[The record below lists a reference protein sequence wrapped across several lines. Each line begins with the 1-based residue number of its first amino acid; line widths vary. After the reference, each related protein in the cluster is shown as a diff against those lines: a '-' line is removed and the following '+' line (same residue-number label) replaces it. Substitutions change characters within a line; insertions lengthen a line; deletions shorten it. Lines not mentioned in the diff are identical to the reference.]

1 MDFFDA
7 LTAIGGLCL
16 FLFGMNVMGQ
26 ALESRAGSGLRT
38 LLGKLTT
45 NKFMGFLTGLGV
57 TAIIQS
63 SSATTVMVV
72 GFVNSGLMNLSQ
84 SINVIMGANV
94 GTTVTSW
101 LLSLAGI
108 EGSSFFI
115 RLLKPTSFSPILAL
129 VGVVLYVFMKNDKRK
144 DEGLIFLGFAT
155 LMFGM
160 DTMSTALEGLK
171 SVPEF
176 VNLFTMFENPLMGVV
191 VGAVVTAIIQSSSA
205 SVGILQ
211 ALASTGAISIG
222 ATIPIIMGQ
231 NIGTCATSLISS
243 AGANKNA
250 KRASFVHLLFNLV
263 GTTVWLTIFI
273 LVKYLVAPV
282 ILSANAS
289 AFTIAVVHTLFNI
302 LSTAL
307 LFPTSKLL
315 EKLANKVIKDAKQ
328 PEEVILLDE
337 RLLKMPAMALT
348 VSRKL
353 TVEMATLSI
362 NSIKK
367 SLSLLEHFDKQV
379 CEEVRKIEDKTDY
392 YEDILGT
399 YLLKLSSSAISDADL
414 QEAGK
419 LIKVIGDLERLS
431 DHSVN
436 IVESAEEL
444 TEKDIKFSEEAT
456 RDINLVTSA
465 LTEILDLTLTAFVNG
480 DVTIARDIDPLEEII
495 DELKVILRDGHIKR
509 MQLNKC
515 TIGAGFV
522 WSDLLTNF
530 ERVSDHCSN
539 IASAVLDLENM
550 NYHELLKSIEE
561 SDIYKE
567 KLEYYSKKYLPKTE

>member
-1 MDFFDA
+1 MDFFDV

-16 FLFGMNVMGQ
+16 FLFGMNIMGQ
-26 ALESRAGSGLRT
+26 ALESRAGSGLRN

-45 NKFMGFLTGLGV
+45 NKFAGFLTGLGV

-72 GFVNSGLMNLSQ
+72 GFVNSGLMSLSQ

-94 GTTVTSW
+94 GTTITSW

-108 EGSSFFI
+108 EGSNFFVT
-115 RLLKPTSFSPILAL
+115 LLKPTSFSPILAL
-129 VGVVLYVFMKNDKRK
+129 IGVVLYVFMKNEKRK

-176 VNLFTMFENPLMGVV
+176 VGLFTMFENPLMGVL
-191 VGAVVTAIIQSSSA
+191 VGIIVTAIIQSSSA

-222 ATIPIIMGQ
+222 ATVPIIMGQ

-243 AGANKNA
+243 VGANKNA
-250 KRASFVHLLFNLV
+250 KRASFVHFLFNII
-263 GTTVWLTIFI
+263 GTTVWLIVFVI
-273 LVKYLVAPV
+273 IKYAVSPM
-282 ILSANAS
+282 ILSAEAN
-289 AFTIAVVHTLFNI
+289 AFTIAVVHTLFNL

-307 LFPTSKLL
+307 LFPCSKLL
-315 EKLANKVIKDAKQ
+315 EKIANKVIKDNKQ
-328 PEEVILLDE
+328 PEEITLLDD

-353 TVEMATLSI
+353 AVEMANLSI
-362 NSIKK
+362 TSLQKSI
-367 SLSLLEHFDKQV
+367 SLLDKFDKTV
-379 CEEVRKIEDKTDY
+379 CEEVRKSEEKTDY

-399 YLLKLSSSAISDADL
+399 YLLKLSSNTITDTDL
-414 QEAGK
+414 KEAGK

-444 TEKDIKFSEEAT
+444 NEKGIVFSEEAKC
-456 RDINLVTSA
+456 DLKLVTSA
-465 LTEILDLTLTAFVNG
+465 LNEILSLTLTAFTNSNVA
-480 DVTIARDIDPLEEII
+480 IARDIDPLEEII
-495 DELKVILRDGHIKR
+495 DELKVILRDGHITR

-515 TIGAGFV
+515 TVGAGFI

-539 IASAVLDLENM
+539 IASAVMDLENM
-550 NYHELLKSIEE
+550 NYHEHLKSIEE
-561 SDIYKE
+561 SNYYKD
-567 KLEYYSKKYLPKTE
+567 KLDYYSLKYLPKSK

>member
-171 SVPEF
+171 TVADF
-176 VNLFTMFENPLMGVV
+176 VNLFTMFENPLMGVL

-243 AGANKNA
+243 AGATKNA

-328 PEEVILLDE
+328 PEEVTLLDE

-362 NSIKK
+362 NSLKK
-367 SLSLLEHFDKQV
+367 SISLLENFDKQV

-399 YLLKLSSSAISDADL
+399 YLLKLSSNAISDTDL

-444 TEKDIKFSEEAT
+444 TEKDIKFSDEAT
-456 RDINLVTSA
+456 KDLNLVTSA

>member
-26 ALESRAGSGLRT
+26 ALESRAGTGLRT

-45 NKFMGFLTGLGV
+45 NKFMGFLTGVGV

-108 EGSSFFI
+108 DGSSFFI

-263 GTTVWLTIFI
+263 GTTVWLIVFL
-273 LVKYLVAPV
+273 LVKYLLTPA
-282 ILSANAS
+282 ILKAGAT
-289 AFTIAVVHTLFNI
+289 AFSIAVVHTLFNL

-307 LFPTSKLL
+307 LFPTSSLL

-328 PEEVILLDE
+328 PEEVTLLDE

-362 NSIKK
+362 NSLKK
-367 SLSLLEHFDKQV
+367 SLSLLENFDKQV

-399 YLLKLSSSAISDADL
+399 YLLKLSSNAISDADL

-550 NYHELLKSIEE
+550 NYHELLKSIED

>member
-1 MDFFDA
+1 MDFFDV

-45 NKFMGFLTGLGV
+45 NKFAGFLTGLGV

-84 SINVIMGANV
+84 AINVIMGANV
-94 GTTVTSW
+94 GTTITSW
-101 LLSLAGI
+101 LLSLVGI
-108 EGSSFFI
+108 EGGSFFI

-129 VGVVLYVFMKNDKRK
+129 VGVVLYVFMKNEKRK

-176 VNLFTMFENPLMGVV
+176 VNLFIMFENPLMGVL

-263 GTTVWLTIFI
+263 GTTVWLIVFI
-273 LVKYLVAPV
+273 IVKYAISPA
-282 ILSANAS
+282 ILGLGAT
-289 AFTIAVVHTLFNI
+289 AFPIAVVHTAFNV
-302 LSTAL
+302 LSTLL

-328 PEEVILLDE
+328 PEEVTLLDE

-353 TVEMATLSI
+353 TVEMATMSI
-362 NSIKK
+362 TSLKK
-367 SLSLLEHFDKQV
+367 SISLLENFDKSV

-399 YLLKLSSSAISDADL
+399 YLLKLSSSTIGDKDL

-444 TEKDIKFSEEAT
+444 NEKAITFSEEAS
-456 RDINLVTSA
+456 RDLKLITSA
-465 LTEILDLTLTAFVNG
+465 LKEILDLTLTAFVNS
-480 DVTIARDIDPLEEII
+480 DVTVARDIDPLEEII

-550 NYHELLKSIEE
+550 NYHELLKSIEG

-567 KLEYYSKKYLPKTE
+567 KLEYYSSKYIPKT

>member
-1 MDFFDA
+1 MDFFDV

-38 LLGKLTT
+38 LLGKLTS
-45 NKFMGFLTGLGV
+45 NKFMGFLTGVGV

-72 GFVNSGLMNLSQ
+72 GFVNSGLMTLSQ

-108 EGSSFFI
+108 DGSSFFI

-129 VGVVLYVFMKNDKRK
+129 VGVVLYVFMKNEKRK

-263 GTTVWLTIFI
+263 GTTVWLIVFL
-273 LVKYLVAPV
+273 LVKYLVTPA
-282 ILSANAS
+282 ILTESAS
-289 AFTIAVVHTLFNI
+289 AFTIAVVHTLFNL

-307 LFPTSKLL
+307 LFPTSNLL

-328 PEEVILLDE
+328 PEEVTLLDE

-353 TVEMATLSI
+353 TVEMATMSI
-362 NSIKK
+362 NSLQK
-367 SLSLLEHFDKQV
+367 SIGLLENFDKTV

-392 YEDILGT
+392 YEDILGS
-399 YLLKLSSSAISDADL
+399 YLLKLSSSAISDKDL

-444 TEKDIKFSEEAT
+444 TEKNIIFSEEAT
-456 RDINLVTSA
+456 SDLKLITSA
-465 LTEILDLTLTAFVNG
+465 LNEILSLTLTAFINSDVN
-480 DVTIARDIDPLEEII
+480 IARDIDPLEEII
-495 DELKVILRDGHIKR
+495 DELKVILRSGHIKR

-550 NYHELLKSIEE
+550 NYHELLKSIED
-561 SDIYKE
+561 SSYYKE
-567 KLEYYSKKYLPKTE
+567 KLTYYSNKYLPKGE

>member
-1 MDFFDA
+1 MDFFDV
-7 LTAIGGLCL
+7 LTALGGLCL
-16 FLFGMNVMGQ
+16 FLFGMNVMGN

-45 NKFMGFLTGLGV
+45 NKFMGFLTGVGV

-108 EGSSFFI
+108 DGSSFFI

-129 VGVVLYVFMKNDKRK
+129 VGVVLYVFMKNEKRK

-171 SVPEF
+171 SVPGF
-176 VNLFTMFENPLMGVV
+176 VNLFTMFENPLMGVL
-191 VGAVVTAIIQSSSA
+191 VGALVTAIIQSSSA

-211 ALASTGAISIG
+211 ALASTGALSIG

-231 NIGTCATSLISS
+231 NIGTCATSIISS
-243 AGANKNA
+243 AGANRNA

-263 GTTVWLTIFI
+263 GTTVWLIVFLI
-273 LVKYLVAPV
+273 IKYLITPT
-282 ILSANAS
+282 ILSTGAT
-289 AFTIAVVHTLFNI
+289 AFSIAVVHTLFNL

-307 LFPTSKLL
+307 LFPASNLL

-328 PEEVILLDE
+328 PEEVTLLDE

-353 TVEMATLSI
+353 TVEMASMSI
-362 NSIKK
+362 NSVKK
-367 SLSLLEHFDKQV
+367 SLSLFENFDKNV
-379 CEEVRKIEDKTDY
+379 CEEIRKIEDKTDY

-399 YLLKLSSSAISDADL
+399 YLLKLSSTAISDKDL
-414 QEAGK
+414 KEAGK

-436 IVESAEEL
+436 VVESAEEL
-444 TEKDIKFSEEAT
+444 VEKDIKFSEEAT
-456 RDINLVTSA
+456 RDLNLITSA
-465 LTEILDLTLTAFVNG
+465 LGEILDLTLTAFVNG
-480 DVTIARDIDPLEEII
+480 DVTVARDIDPLEEII

-515 TIGAGFV
+515 SIGAGFV

-567 KLEYYSKKYLPKTE
+567 KFEYYSNKYLPKTE